1 MVKERRKKYLPF
13 LIFIL
18 SILSI
23 LSILWTYLELW
34 SIPTH
39 GQIFGIF
46 FWLIIYLPLII
57 LFFLLISYKKIWN
70 GFKWQFSKL
79 ALIASIIV
87 MLALIP
93 GFGLVFTL
101 LAIIFGYVLLFKE
114 KNYLG
119 IIVIILGVIIR
130 LLEIL
135 LFLLLVRFR
144 IF

>member
-23 LSILWTYLELW
+23 LSILWTYFELW